1 MCGFA
6 GLLGPPGA
14 AEERLATARRMA
26 ATLVHRGPD
35 DEGSWADPQGEV
47 AFGFRRL
54 SILDL
59 TPEGHQPMTSPD
71 GRYTVVFNGE
81 IYDFAALREEL
92 ERRGHRFRGHSDTE
106 VLLAAIVEWGLE
118 AALPRLWGM
127 FAFALWDDRERAL
140 HLVRDRMGKKP
151 LYFGWQ
157 GRTLLFGSELKALR
171 AHPDFAAPID
181 RDALASYLRFCY
193 VPAPRSIHRGIYK
206 LAPAGWITLRPGRP
220 GELPATRH
228 YWHPATIALAGE
240 RDPSRLSDADAA
252 GALEELLEDA
262 VRLRCVADVPLGA
275 FLSGG
280 IDSSTVVALM
290 QAQSA
295 RKVRTFTIGF
305 NLAEYDESAH
315 ARAVA
320 AHLGTDHTE
329 LQVTPEETRA
339 VIPRLPALYDEPFAD
354 ASQIPTFLVSQL
366 ARTQVTVALSGDGGD
381 ELFGG
386 YHRYVTGT
394 RLWSSLGRVPR
405 RLRQGVVLAIEA
417 VPPAAWDRVGWLADR
432 ALPAARRGL
441 ITGNRVHKL
450 ATVLG
455 VPDLDAMYLRLV
467 STWPDPSSVVRD
479 GGEPEGPLPWRGAA
493 AALEAPAHRMML
505 LDLLGYLPDDI
516 LVKVDRA
523 SMGVSLEARAPLLDH
538 RVAEFAWRL
547 PVRQKIRGGEGKWLL
562 RRVLERHVPRS
573 LFERTKRGFG
583 IPIDA
588 WLRGPLRGWATD
600 LLSEQRLKREGF
612 FRPQPVQRALREH
625 LDGARNRQFQL
636 WTVLMFQAWREA
648 QGGAG
653 WAS

>member
-1 MCGFA
+1 
-6 GLLGPPGA
+6 
-14 AEERLATARRMA
+14 MA
-26 ATLVHRGPD
+26 STLVHRGPD
-35 DEGSWADPQGEV
+35 DEGSWADPRGEV

-59 TPEGHQPMTSPD
+59 TPEGHQPMTSED
-71 GRYTVVFNGE
+71 GRYTVAFNGE
-81 IYDFAALREEL
+81 IYDFAALRAEL
-92 ERRGHRFRGHSDTE
+92 GAHGHRFRGRSDTE
-106 VLLAAIVEWGLE
+106 VLLAAVVQWGLA

-127 FAFALWDDRERAL
+127 FAFALWDASERAL
-140 HLVRDRMGKKP
+140 HLVRDRLGKKP

-171 AHPDFAAPID
+171 AHPDFSAPVD

-193 VPAPRSIHRGIYK
+193 VPAPRSIHAGIHK
-206 LAPAGWITLRPGRP
+206 LPAAGWATLRSDRP
-220 GELPATRH
+220 GEIPVPRR
-228 YWHPATIALAGE
+228 YWDAASIARAGE
-240 RDPSRLSDADAA
+240 EEPTRLPDAHAA
-252 GALEELLEDA
+252 RALEELLADA

-290 QAQSA
+290 QAQSS

-305 NLAEYDESAH
+305 GLAEYDESAD

-320 AHLGTDHTE
+320 RHLGTDHTE
-329 LQVTPEETRA
+329 LQVTPDEARA
-339 VIPRLPALYDEPFAD
+339 VIPALPALYDEPFAD
-354 ASQIPTFLVSQL
+354 ASQIPTFLVSRL
-366 ARTQVTVALSGDGGD
+366 ARGQVTVALSGDGGD

-394 RLWSSLGRVPR
+394 RLWSLVGKIPRPLRRGAVLGI
-405 RLRQGVVLAIEA
+405 QA
-417 VPPAAWDRVGWLADR
+417 VPPGAWDRVGALADR
-432 ALPAARRGL
+432 ALPRSRRGL

-450 ATVLG
+450 ATVVG
-455 VPDLDAMYLRLV
+455 VSDLEAMYLRLV
-467 STWPDPSSVVRD
+467 STWPEPASLLLR
-479 GGEPEGPLPWRGAA
+479 GGEPEGPLPWARGAP
-493 AALEAPAHRMML
+493 ALAAPAHRMML

-547 PVRQKIRGGEGKWLL
+547 PLSQKIRGREGKWLL
-562 RRVLERHVPRS
+562 RRVLERHVPRA

-588 WLRGPLRGWATD
+588 WLRGPLRGWAQD
-600 LLSEQRLKREGF
+600 LLSEERLRREGF
-612 FRPQPVQRALREH
+612 FEPAPVQHALRQH
-625 LDGARNRQFQL
+625 LEGTHNRQFQL
-636 WTVLMFQAWREA
+636 WAVLMFQAWRDA
-648 QGGAG
+648 QAGAR